1 MNPTRIFISLAAA
14 LTALPAFSHIEPDKS
29 QHHSLHT
36 LVHDADEEKVHS
48 ILDNNSPQ
56 EFHHPGPRFAIV
68 GKDEKFYLSISGYV
82 KATASYDFGSVIDN
96 PNEFVT
102 AAIPTPG
109 DPMNKGLFQFSAMQS
124 HLNLNFVALPG
135 TSNQVGAFLGM
146 TFLDNYTPSLE
157 FAYLK
162 YRGLEAGYDY
172 SLFSD
177 PSAAAPTIDY
187 EGPNASTAIQ
197 VGTVNYTFLFGKKKE
212 WSAGAGLE
220 MPVFSATNASRT
232 AGIYQRVPDIPA
244 FISYSW
250 NEGTGWVRFSAILR
264 NLFYHDMTS
273 EKTVDKPGYGVMIS
287 GSSEICPR
295 LTGFWQALY
304 GNGIASRIQDL
315 DGEGLDMVPDPSDPS
330 RLNPVKAWGAF
341 AGLQYNFSDNV
352 FATASYSHV
361 RTYAKT
367 FADGAADTTPWG
379 DMYRWA
385 QYVTGNLFWNIT
397 SNIQTGVEYI
407 YGRRMNY
414 DGTQAHDNRLQCM
427 IQLSF

>member
-162 YRGLEAGYDY
+162 
-172 SLFSD
+172 
-177 PSAAAPTIDY
+177 
-187 EGPNASTAIQ
+187 
-197 VGTVNYTFLFGKKKE
+197 
-212 WSAGAGLE
+212 
-220 MPVFSATNASRT
+220 
-232 AGIYQRVPDIPA
+232 
-244 FISYSW
+244 
-250 NEGTGWVRFSAILR
+250 
-264 NLFYHDMTS
+264 
-273 EKTVDKPGYGVMIS
+273 
-287 GSSEICPR
+287 
-295 LTGFWQALY
+295 
-304 GNGIASRIQDL
+304 
-315 DGEGLDMVPDPSDPS
+315 
-330 RLNPVKAWGAF
+330 
-341 AGLQYNFSDNV
+341 
-352 FATASYSHV
+352 
-361 RTYAKT
+361 
-367 FADGAADTTPWG
+367 
-379 DMYRWA
+379 
-385 QYVTGNLFWNIT
+385 
-397 SNIQTGVEYI
+397 
-407 YGRRMNY
+407 
-414 DGTQAHDNRLQCM
+414 
-427 IQLSF
+427 